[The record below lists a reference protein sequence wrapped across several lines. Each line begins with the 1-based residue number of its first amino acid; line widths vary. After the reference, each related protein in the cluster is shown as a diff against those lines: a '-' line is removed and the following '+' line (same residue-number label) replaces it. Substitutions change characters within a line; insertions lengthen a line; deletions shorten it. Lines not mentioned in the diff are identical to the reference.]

1 MRRAGL
7 PVLEYLPDRN
17 KVSRVYASTPIM
29 ESGRLY
35 IPRGK
40 EWAGDLHDEALAFPN
55 GAHDDQVDAMT
66 MAIQYM
72 RDSWNV
78 THPEDPDWED
88 DVNPRR
94 IKGLDIGEPSGI
106 IYPLKFYLG
115 DNNAS

>member
-1 MRRAGL
+1 MTNSGL
-7 PVLEYLPDRN
+7 
-17 KVSRVYASTPIM
+17 
-29 ESGRLY
+29 
-35 IPRGK
+35 
-40 EWAGDLHDEALAFPN
+40 PN

-78 THPEDPDWED
+78 TSEDPDWED

-94 IKGLDIGEPSGI
+94 IKRVDIGEPSGI

-115 DNNAS
+115 DNNASYKYETQTCSPYGWW